1 MKTIFLNTTTWDLAK
16 DVSGNIALADDPYA
30 PAQDASSAIRLF
42 AGELW
47 YNTAIGIDYFGLVL
61 GKTPSLALL
70 KNAWNVSVVEPRV
83 PGVVSA
89 KSFITSFRDRTIEG
103 QVQITDPAGKVTAI
117 AIRQV
122 IPGS

>member
-1 MKTIFLNTTTWDLAK
+1 MKTLLLDSQNWDLVK
-16 DVSGNIALADDPYA
+16 DVAGNIAVADDPYA

-42 AGELW
+42 KGELW
-47 YNTAIGIDYFGLVL
+47 YNTSLGIDYFNLVF

-70 KNAWNVSVVEPRV
+70 KSYFNTSAMRV
-83 PGVVSA
+83 PGVIAA
-89 KSFITSFRDRTIEG
+89 KSFISSFKNRTIEG
-103 QVQITDPAGKVTAI
+103 QVQITDLNGAVTAV